1 MKGQLKLMGVNSAD
15 FSLNNYQ
22 PGEENSFGLWVNLCI
37 GPDDNSGG
45 HDYQVLICTP
55 EWLCKHKWE
64 PELIRH
70 TLLVREYNLD
80 EIKKTITNYIDQ
92 CEGQDWMEIAQK
104 LSRVFAWEYE
114 DYQD

>member
-1 MKGQLKLMGVNSAD
+1 MKAVLKGIDCMHKDPVMYSGEDDGTINITL
-15 FSLNNYQ
+15 SL
-22 PGEENSFGLWVNLCI
+22 LI
-37 GPDDNSGG
+37 GPESESGSEYF
-45 HDYQVLICTP
+45 DLFICTP
-55 EWLCKHKWE
+55 EWLCNHHWQ

-114 DYQD
+114 DYQP